1 MADVP
6 VLPPAASGAAPGLV
20 GRAEELA
27 ALDAALAA
35 AARGTAGGVLVEADA
50 GVGKSRLVAE
60 LVAHARAAGGTV
72 LLGHCASGG
81 GEALP
86 YLPFV
91 EALDPLR
98 EQGFAPP
105 FWSVTAPGE
114 SAADLSQLQLFDA
127 VAAALVAAARV
138 APVLLVVEDLH
149 WADAASRDLLTY
161 LLRRVRGERLLVVAT
176 VRTDD
181 LHRRH
186 PLRPVVSELSRLP
199 GVQRV
204 LLDPFTGEET
214 ARFLRDLAGHDVPSA
229 TVRRIHGRS
238 EGNAYYAAELLL
250 AGSARGGRLPSG
262 LADVVLTRLETLPPE
277 VSDLV
282 RTAAVGGRRVRHDLL
297 AAVTGLPA
305 AELEARLRDA
315 VASRVL
321 EPDGEEG
328 YSFRHA
334 LLHEALYDDLLPGER
349 VRWHA
354 AYAEAIAVHGLA
366 PAARLAHH
374 ARQSNDLP
382 RALVAG
388 LAAADEAERL
398 RAPGQA
404 WRHLEEAL
412 PLWRSVPDA
421 QERTGTTLLAATV
434 RASRLAAAAGEVA
447 RSALTALDA
456 VDLLPPE
463 AAPDL
468 AAEVHQQCASALWAC
483 DRFEEGIAQARLAVT
498 RGGDDP
504 RARHA
509 VAWAAAVAARC
520 HLGLDRFEEAAEE
533 GRRALELA
541 RADDLA
547 SAEADALITLA
558 GLDNLAG
565 RLADADALFTRAAA
579 TAEAGGHLGT
589 ALRARYN
596 LAADRYDRGDLTG
609 AAHVLDSACAWAA
622 GVGLAW
628 SPYGLT
634 LLSLQ
639 ARTSFVTGEF
649 DRALAQARAL
659 GPQAPHLAAIAVGVV
674 AAEVLAARG
683 AFAEAE
689 AVLEP
694 EWFDDVEEGLPA
706 AVARAETL
714 RWNGS
719 PAAAADVLL
728 DALDSFPGIEH
739 PQHLL
744 GLRIGAQAVGAL
756 ADAGSR
762 EDGGAAVRVE
772 RAETRVAELLAL
784 GQPRAGTLGPEGRA
798 WVAVLR
804 AESGRFRADP
814 PAAQVSAWE
823 EVVTAFSYGNVHE
836 QARARW
842 RLAEAR
848 VAAGQR
854 DEGLADLRAARR
866 TADRLGAVPLSRA
879 LGDLA
884 RRARA
889 VAGPGRGPLTAREL
903 QVLDLLA
910 AGRTNR
916 QVGEAL
922 FMAEKTASVH
932 VSRIFAKLGASSR
945 AEAVSIGLRSGI
957 LTGRDR
963 DDE

>member
-1 MADVP
+1 MP
-6 VLPPAASGAAPGLV
+6 VLPPAPAGAAPALV
-20 GRAEELA
+20 GRDEELA

-35 AARGTAGGVLVEADA
+35 ASRGTSGGVLVEADA

-60 LVAHARAAGGTV
+60 LVEHARSAGGTV

-91 EALDPLR
+91 EALEPLR
-98 EQGFAPP
+98 GSGSAPA
-105 FWSVTAPGE
+105 FWSATAPGE
-114 SAADLSQLQLFDA
+114 AAVDLSQLQLFDT
-127 VAAALVAAARV
+127 VAAALVAASRS
-138 APVLLVVEDLH
+138 APVLLVLEDLH

-161 LLRRVRGERLLVVAT
+161 LLRRVRDERLLVVAT

-186 PLRPVVSELSRLP
+186 PLRPVLSELGRLP

-204 LLDPFTGEET
+204 LLEPFSGEET
-214 ARFLRDLAGHDVPSA
+214 AHFLRALAGRDLPPA

-250 AGSARGGRLPSG
+250 AGPARGGRLPSG
-262 LADVVLTRLETLPPE
+262 LADVVLTRLETLPSP

-305 AELEARLRDA
+305 PELEARLRDA
-315 VASRVL
+315 VAFRVL
-321 EPDGEEG
+321 EPDGDEG
-328 YSFRHA
+328 YAFRHA
-334 LLHEALYDDLLPGER
+334 LLHEALLDDLLPGER

-354 AYAEAIAVHGLA
+354 AYADAIATHGLA

-421 QERTGTTLLAATV
+421 HERTGTTLLAVTV
-434 RASRLAAAAGEVA
+434 RASRLAASAGEVA

-456 VDLLPPE
+456 VDLLPDDATP
-463 AAPDL
+463 AQ

-483 DRFEEGIAQARLAVT
+483 DRFEEGIAQARLAVA

-504 RARHA
+504 QARHA

-520 HLGLDRFEEAAEE
+520 LLGLDRFAESQAQAQL
-533 GRRALELA
+533 ALDLA

-589 ALRARYN
+589 SLRARYN
-596 LAADRYDRGDLTG
+596 LAADRYDRGDLRG
-609 AAHVLDSACAWAA
+609 AAQVLDSSCAWAA
-622 GVGLAW
+622 TVGLSW

-659 GPQAPHLAAIAVGVV
+659 GPQAPVLAALPVGIV

-683 AFAEAE
+683 AFEEAE

-694 EWFDDVEEGLPA
+694 DWFDDVEEGLPA
-706 AVARAETL
+706 AAARAEVL
-714 RWNGS
+714 RGRGD
-719 PAAAADVLL
+719 AAGAASVLL
-728 DALDSFPGIEH
+728 EALGSFPGIEH

-744 GLRIGAQAVGAL
+744 GLRLGAQAVGAL

-762 EDGGAAVRVE
+762 DDALVRGVQE
-772 RAETRVAELLAL
+772 RVAELLTL
-784 GQPRAGTLGPEGRA
+784 GQPRAGVLGPEGRA
-798 WVAVLR
+798 WTDVLGAEVA
-804 AESGRFRADP
+804 RFRGAP
-814 PAAQVSAWE
+814 PAEQVLAWE
-823 EVVTAFSYGNVHE
+823 RVVEAFGYGNVPE
-836 QARARW
+836 RARSRW
-842 RLAEAR
+842 RLAEAL
-848 VAAGQR
+848 VAAGRREDALPVLQ
-854 DEGLADLRAARR
+854 EARR
-866 TADRLGAVPLSRA
+866 TAERLHAKPLVAVLD
-879 LGDLA
+879 DLA
-884 RRARA
+884 RRAR
-889 VAGPGRGPLTAREL
+889 VAGPAPLPGRGPLTPREL
-903 QVLDLLA
+903 QVLELLA

-957 LTGRDR
+957 LTGPDP
-963 DDE
+963 DGE